1 MTDNVKMEEDSLVSR
16 VVYARFLMQIT
27 TPEEA
32 KIPQCSYQ
40 INIGTELEE
49 VLDDTR

>member
-1 MTDNVKMEEDSLVSR
+1 MEEDSLVSR
-16 VVYARFLMQIT
+16 GVYARFLMQIT

-40 INIGTELEE
+40 KKYWNRMGGGG
-49 VLDDTR
+49 R